1 MIYENIADARE
12 ALYYAEVGNGIRVTK
27 KIAKTWVANNER
39 WLIGGHYYVAKI
51 VHLGLGVYKA
61 TKVNETELTE
71 TRLVKA

>member
-1 MIYENIADARE
+1 MIYENIVEARK
-12 ALYYAEVGNGIRVTK
+12 ALLYTKDGVGVRITK
-27 KIAKTWVANNER
+27 EIARTWIANNER
-39 WLIGGHYYVAKI
+39 WLIGGYYFVAKI